1 MDYYN
6 NLLEDVQRSIARA
19 DRSHVVKQGAMSELA
34 AMGSASNLKIKVD
47 DSKPFRSYTDD
58 DDIEGEMNKSTRS
71 RRQ

>member
-1 MDYYN
+1 
-6 NLLEDVQRSIARA
+6 
-19 DRSHVVKQGAMSELA
+19 MSELA